1 MRRIACVFLGL
12 ALMGAATWFCSSD
25 APGPTPPK
33 TVSPGPNGSS
43 ALQIRLFTSNANPAA
58 GTCTLL
64 QAVVTLNGAN
74 APDGTGVAFSTD
86 LSTSSF
92 QQNGLPL
99 VSVVTQGGTTTTALC
114 STGAGLATVRATS
127 TIGSETGTATIQIA
141 FQPSPQVAPFFTFCA
156 PSFGPPEGGTTLIV
170 NGGRFFGDPT
180 TTRATFTAA
189 VITREALVTA
199 VTATAVTLVTPA
211 FPEASSPSVP
221 VAITVTFGTKTTSPV
236 TLSLP
241 NCFSFGTATPTT
253 PTITAV
259 LPSSGSNDG
268 NTRVTIIG
276 SGFVAPLQVFFENP
290 RFSPLSPV
298 EAQVLSVS
306 FNQIIVLTPPASGAG
321 LPNLN
326 ASVTVRVHEVTS
338 GLDASLTNA
347 FRFVTKAQITSAD
360 NTLQRV
366 DQPFTPVTIFGQG
379 FLAPVAVTL
388 AGIPAKVISV
398 SATELLV
405 LPGTPFLNACTDVSG
420 PIIMNNINSGDSA
433 TGPTFT
439 YQVAIT
445 KPIISSVS
453 PSVGPPGTKVTISG
467 SNLGNITSVTFE
479 ARPAPIVSVS
489 NGAIVVTVPDNG
501 ATAPPCPAG
510 TPAGTPLNVGAA
522 VDVTVTSSLT
532 TCSTSAA
539 GAFQYQLPCKPSAD
553 LSLTK
558 NGSPNPIGTGGVLT
572 YTITVNNAGP
582 NTAQNVVVTDQL
594 PGGTSFLS
602 CSTSQGTCSPSG
614 SNVIANLGDIPS
626 PGFASLTIQVTV
638 TAQGPS
644 SITNT
649 AFVTSSTLDTNTANN
664 TASVTTNVAA
674 PTPVPTPPNTL
685 TPPNTP
691 TPIPTST
698 PTPTLTPTPVS
709 SADLVLTKTFSPSLL
724 FSGSTL
730 TFQLGVTNNKGG
742 SATATGVVVTDP
754 LPVGTTFQSCTT
766 SQGSCL
772 GPAVGSNG
780 TVVANLGS
788 IPSPGFALVTIVTT
802 VTAPGGSSFT
812 NTAVVSS
819 TTFDPDLSS
828 NTITTPPILVSPAP
842 PVPQADLSVVKTSL
856 PNPVATGGV
865 LIYTLR
871 LSNGGPDPA
880 AAVILNDPIP
890 SGTTFVSC
898 FTVPGGTCTGP
909 AQGTNGTVTANF
921 PTIPVGLNVATVT
934 ITVNVTAASPSTL
947 TNTAVVSSST
957 VDPNPA
963 NNFGTT
969 STNVN
974 TLPTPTPT
982 TVPTPTPT
990 PVFADLSLTKTG
1002 IPNPVLTNNDLTYTI
1017 TVTNLGSNPASNVQV
1032 SDPLPPNTTFQS
1044 VTSNCTPLTVGGN
1057 GTVRCMLGT
1066 LPASGSATITLVVHV
1081 NVAGGGSVTN
1091 TATVTSDTLDPNLL
1105 NNSQTI
1111 TTTVNP

>member
-1 MRRIACVFLGL
+1 MRRIAYVLLGL
-12 ALMGAATWFCSSD
+12 ALVGAATWFCSSD

-33 TVSPGPNGSS
+33 TVSPGPNGAS
-43 ALQIRLFTSNANPAA
+43 ALQIRLFTSNANPVA

-99 VSVVTQGGTTTTALC
+99 ISVVTQGGTTTTALC

-141 FQPSPQVAPFFTFCA
+141 FQPSPQVAPFLTFCA
-156 PSFGPPEGGTTLIV
+156 PSFGPPAGGTTLVV

-189 VITREALVTA
+189 GITREALVTA

-241 NCFSFGTATPTT
+241 NCFSFGTATPAT
-253 PTITAV
+253 PTITAL

-268 NTRVTIIG
+268 NTIVTIIG
-276 SGFVAPLQVFFENP
+276 SGFVAPLQVFFGV
-290 RFSPLSPV
+290 V

-306 FNQIIVLTPPASGAG
+306 FNQIIVQTPPASGAG

-338 GLDASLTNA
+338 GLDASLANA
-347 FRFVTKAQITSAD
+347 FRFVTKAQITSAN

-405 LPGTPFLNACTDVSG
+405 LPGTPFLTACADLSG

-445 KPIISSVS
+445 KPLITSVS
-453 PSVGPPGTKVTISG
+453 PSVGSPGTTVTISG
-467 SNLGNITSVTFE
+467 SNLGNITSVTFGT
-479 ARPAPIVSVS
+479 RPAPIVSVT

-501 ATAPPCPAG
+501 ATAPACPAG
-510 TPAGTPLNVGAA
+510 TPAGTPLNVGTA
-522 VDVTVTSSLT
+522 VDVTVTSALT
-532 TCSTSAA
+532 ACSATVA
-539 GAFQYQLPCKPSAD
+539 GAFQYQLPCKPGAD
-553 LSLTK
+553 LSITK
-558 NGSPNPIGTGGVLT
+558 TASPSPVVTGNVLT
-572 YTITVNNAGP
+572 YTLSVNNNGP
-582 NTAQNVVVTDQL
+582 NTATNVVVSDPL
-594 PGGTSFLS
+594 PGGTTFGS
-602 CSTSQGTCSPSG
+602 CSSSQGSCSLQGNS
-614 SNVIANLGDIPS
+614 VVANLGDIKS
-626 PGFASLTIQVTV
+626 PGFASVTIRVIV
-638 TAQGPS
+638 TAPGNS
-644 SITNT
+644 TITNT
-649 AFVTSSTLDTNTANN
+649 AVVSSDTPDTSTANN
-664 TASVTTNVAA
+664 TVSVTTNVTGVAT
-674 PTPVPTPPNTL
+674 PTPVPTG
-685 TPPNTP
+685 TP
-691 TPIPTST
+691 TPGVPPGPTT
-698 PTPTLTPTPVS
+698 
-709 SADLVLTKTFSPSLL
+709 DLVLSKTASPATVV
-724 FSGSTL
+724 SGSTV

-754 LPVGTTFQSCTT
+754 LPVGATFLSCTT

-788 IPSPGFALVTIVTT
+788 IPNPGFALVTIVAT
-802 VTAPGGSSFT
+802 VTAPGGTSFT

-819 TTFDPDLSS
+819 TTFDTDLSS
-828 NTITTPPILVSPAP
+828 NTASVSVTVAAAP
-842 PVPQADLSVVKTSL
+842 TGADLSVVKTSSA
-856 PNPVATGGV
+856 NPSTGSS
-865 LIYTLR
+865 LTYTINVH
-871 LSNGGPDPA
+871 NGGPDPA
-880 AAVILNDPIP
+880 TGVIVNDPIP

-898 FTVPGGTCTGP
+898 VPSQGTCTGP
-909 AQGTNGTVTANF
+909 AVGTNGTVTANL
-921 PTIPVGLNVATVT
+921 GGMALSSNAT
-934 ITVNVTAASPSTL
+934 ITIVVNVTASAGSTL
-947 TNTAVVSSST
+947 VNTAVVSSAVT
-957 VDPNPA
+957 DPNPA
-963 NNFGTT
+963 NN
-969 STNVN
+969 SS
-974 TLPTPTPT
+974 T
-982 TVPTPTPT
+982 TVTLVLPPAT
-990 PVFADLSLTKTG
+990 DLSLTKTG
-1002 IPNPVLTNNDLTYTI
+1002 LPNPVVTGNPLTYTV
-1017 TVTNLGSNPASNVQV
+1017 TVNNLGPNPANIVEV
-1032 SDPLPPNTTFQS
+1032 NDPLPPLTTFVS
-1044 VTSNCTPLTVGGN
+1044 CTPSTGTCALVAGGPS
-1057 GTVRCMLGT
+1057 GTVRAQLGDMAF
-1066 LPASGSATITLVVHV
+1066 PGSATVTIVVQVNAPGPSTL
-1081 NVAGGGSVTN
+1081 SN
-1091 TATVTSDTLDPNLL
+1091 TATVSSTTPDLNAG

-1111 TTTVNP
+1111 STTVNP

>member
-1 MRRIACVFLGL
+1 MRRIAYVFLGL
-12 ALMGAATWFCSSD
+12 ALVGAATWFCSSD
-25 APGPTPPK
+25 SPGPTPPR
-33 TVSPGPNGSS
+33 TVSPGPNGASP
-43 ALQIRLFTSNANPAA
+43 LQIRLFTSNANPVA
-58 GTCTLL
+58 GFCSSL

-199 VTATAVTLVTPA
+199 VTATTVTLVTPA

-241 NCFSFGTATPTT
+241 NCFSFGTATPAT

-259 LPSSGSNDG
+259 LPSSGLNDG

-276 SGFVAPLQVFFENP
+276 SGFVAPLQVFFGV
-290 RFSPLSPV
+290 V

-306 FNQIIVLTPPASGAG
+306 FNQIIALTPPASGAG

-338 GLDASLTNA
+338 GLDANLANG
-347 FRFVTKAQITSAD
+347 FRFVTKAQITAAEPI
-360 NTLQRV
+360 LQRV

-453 PSVGPPGTKVTISG
+453 PSVGPPGTTVTISG
-467 SNLGNITSVTFE
+467 SNLGNITSVTFGTQ
-479 ARPAPIVSVS
+479 PAPIVSVT
-489 NGAIVVTVPDNG
+489 NNAIVVTVPGNG
-501 ATAPPCPAG
+501 SPPAPLCPAG

-664 TASVTTNVAA
+664 TASVTISIAA
-674 PTPVPTPPNTL
+674 PTPAPTPPTPVPTG
-685 TPPNTP
+685 TPAP
-691 TPIPTST
+691 T
-698 PTPTLTPTPVS
+698 PTPTPVP
-709 SADLVLTKTFSPSLL
+709 SADLVLSKNASPSTVV
-724 FSGSTL
+724 SGSTV
-730 TFQLGVTNNKGG
+730 TFQLLVTNNAA
-742 SATATGVVVTDP
+742 SSVTANNVVVTDP
-754 LPVGTTFQSCTT
+754 LPVGTTFLSCAT

-788 IPSPGFALVTIVTT
+788 IPSPGFALVTIVAT
-802 VTAPGGSSFT
+802 VTAPGGFTFT
-812 NTAVVSS
+812 NVAGVTSS
-819 TTFDPDLSS
+819 TPDPNIS
-828 NTITTPPILVSPAP
+828 NNTASVSVTVAAAP
-842 PVPQADLSVVKTSL
+842 TGADLSVVKTSS
-856 PNPVATGGV
+856 ATQVPSGG
-865 LIYTLR
+865 I
-871 LSNGGPDPA
+871 LSYNISVHNGGPDPA
-880 AAVILNDPIP
+880 TGVIVNDPIP

-898 FTVPGGTCTGP
+898 VPSQGTCTGP
-909 AQGTNGTVTANF
+909 AVGSNGTVTANLGGMASSGV
-921 PTIPVGLNVATVT
+921 TSNAT
-934 ITVNVTAASPSTL
+934 ITIVVNVTAPAGSTL
-947 TNTAVVSSST
+947 TNTAVASSAVT
-957 VDPNPA
+957 DPNPG
-963 NNFGTT
+963 NNSG
-969 STNVN
+969 TNV
-974 TLPTPTPT
+974 TLVGPP
-982 TVPTPTPT
+982 PT
-990 PVFADLSLTKTG
+990 PVPSADLSLTKSDA
-1002 IPNPVLTNNDLTYTI
+1002 PDPVLSGSTLTYSLL
-1017 TVTNLGSNPASNVQV
+1017 VNNLGPGPANGVV
-1032 SDPLPPNTTFQS
+1032 
-1044 VTSNCTPLTVGGN
+1044 VTD
-1057 GTVRCMLGT
+1057 T
-1066 LPASGSATITLVVHV
+1066 LPAGTAFSSCGTSQGVCTFLAGIVTANLGTIGSSGA
-1081 NVAGGGSVTN
+1081 
-1091 TATVTSDTLDPNLL
+1091 ATVTIVVTVTAPGGSTLTNTGTVSSTTPDPNAG
-1105 NNSQTI
+1105 NNSSTI